1 VTTETQDKNSLA
13 GETCLITGANTGIGR
28 ATALEL
34 ARRGAHVFVACRSE
48 QKGREATVAIQRD
61 SGNSSVE
68 FLELDLASL
77 ASVRRAAKALLA
89 RVIDE
94 EGQGHIAGVAG
105 QRGFTEGGFELHFGV
120 NHLGHF
126 LLTELLLDRIKAST
140 PARIVNVSSKAHY
153 NARGID
159 FEAVRRPTKSITGLP
174 EYGVSKL
181 SNVLFTAELARRLEG
196 TGITTYA
203 LHPGVVASDAWRRI
217 PWPIRPLVT
226 WGMVSNEEGTKTS
239 LYCATSPEVAG
250 ESGLYYDSCRRK
262 EPNPIAKDTA
272 LARELWERS
281 EAWTREPR

>member
-1 VTTETQDKNSLA
+1 MTTETQDKKSLV
-13 GETCLITGANTGIGR
+13 GKTCLITGANTGIGR

-48 QKGREATVAIQRD
+48 QKGREAALAIERD
-61 SGNSSVE
+61 SGNPSVE

-89 RVIDE
+89 RDMPLPLLLNN
-94 EGQGHIAGVAG
+94 AGVAG
-105 QRGFTEGGFELHFGV
+105 QRGITQDGFELHFGV

-140 PARIVNVSSKAHY
+140 PARIVNVSSRANY

-159 FEAVRRPTKSITGLP
+159 FDAVRRPTKSFTGLP

-181 SNVLFTAELARRLEG
+181 ANVLFTAELARRLEG

-226 WGMVSNEEGTKTS
+226 WGMVSNEEGAKTS
-239 LYCATSPEVAG
+239 LYCATSPDVAG
-250 ESGLYYDSCRRK
+250 ESGLYYDACRRK
-262 EPNPIAKDTA
+262 EPNPIAHDTA

-281 EAWTREPR
+281 ESWTREAR